1 MGLNAKEMDEVGD
14 LVNAAFLTAFS
25 NSATVLHP
33 KLLNFAFGLLRREIP
48 YVLFSGKHEG
58 TDRLTGLMYDDADI
72 RDFVLQITMH
82 VFSKFGDTKNRYAAL
97 VENIAEAIGFIEPP
111 VATDRKSQENAPIV
125 IMPDELQG
133 LLPTVADV
141 IDVLM
146 WNRWATTM
154 ALMMLYLMTPEDLNE
169 LLEEKKQREAAILRA
184 QQAAAARTSQFAKP
198 VQKAGEK
205 S

>member
-25 NSATVLHP
+25 NSPSTVHA
-33 KLLNFAFGLLRREIP
+33 KLLKFSFGLLKQEVP
-48 YVLFSGKHEG
+48 YMLFSGKHEG
-58 TDRLTGLMYDDADI
+58 TLRLVSLMYDDADI

-97 VENIAEAIGFIEPP
+97 VENIAEAIGFIELP
-111 VATDRKSQENAPIV
+111 TGSDRKSQESAPIAL
-125 IMPDELQG
+125 MPEELQG
-133 LLPTVADV
+133 VLPTVSEVAD
-141 IDVLM
+141 ILM

-169 LLEEKKQREAAILRA
+169 LVEEKKQREAAQAR
-184 QQAAAARTSQFAKP
+184 QQQLAAARVAQFSKP
-198 VQKAGEK
+198 APATPEK
-205 S
+205 T